1 MDYIKRFKVV
11 CTDIKHNG
19 KNILFVEIAWD
30 SYKKAY
36 DYLTGLYDVINT
48 QESKI
53 IADVDVYRELDEF
66 DYARVY
72 GHGYRTIP
80 LAKKAA
86 TKALKGTGVR
96 ELRELI

>member
-1 MDYIKRFKVV
+1 MSYVKRFKVV
-11 CTDIKHNG
+11 YTSIRHDG

-30 SYKKAY
+30 NCRKSY
-36 DYLTGLYDVINT
+36 DFLTSLYSVINT

-53 IADVDVYRELDEF
+53 IADVDVYRQLDEF
-66 DYARVY
+66 DYARRY
-72 GHGYRTIP
+72 GYGYKTIP

-86 TKALKGTGVR
+86 IEALKRTGVR